1 MVALVSESSEHRLFG
16 RKRRANAGGE
26 SRREKRYVVMVTP
39 EEDAQL
45 RARAIVRE
53 VTVPR
58 LLFESATAEDAV
70 ITDAEFKSVAA
81 DLMNIR
87 STMGYVSNN
96 LNQLA
101 RFANTESRFPDEAEA
116 AIADYRAVVSEYRA
130 AMKRLAGA

>member
-1 MVALVSESSEHRLFG
+1 
-16 RKRRANAGGE
+16 
-26 SRREKRYVVMVTP
+26 VVMVTP

-45 RARAIVRE
+45 RARALVRE

-58 LLFESATAEDAV
+58 LLFESATAVEAV
-70 ITDAEFKSVAA
+70 VTDAELKSIAA
-81 DLMNIR
+81 NLMNIR

-116 AIADYRAVVSEYRA
+116 AIAAYRDVVAEYRA
-130 AMKRLAGA
+130 AMKKLVGA

>member
-1 MVALVSESSEHRLFG
+1 MARLVSESNEHRLFG
-16 RKRRANAGGE
+16 RKRRANAGGD

-45 RARAIVRE
+45 RARALVRE

-58 LLFESATAEDAV
+58 LLFESATAVEAV
-70 ITDAEFKSVAA
+70 VTDAELKSIAA
-81 DLMNIR
+81 NLMNIR

-116 AIADYRAVVSEYRA
+116 AIAAYRDVVAEYRA
-130 AMKRLAGA
+130 AMKKLVGA